1 LWQLGQQKETKH
13 AAHTDA
19 DIAETVRVAGDV
31 FKTL

>member
-1 LWQLGQQKETKH
+1 LYEAGFVS
-13 AAHTDA
+13 AAHTEV